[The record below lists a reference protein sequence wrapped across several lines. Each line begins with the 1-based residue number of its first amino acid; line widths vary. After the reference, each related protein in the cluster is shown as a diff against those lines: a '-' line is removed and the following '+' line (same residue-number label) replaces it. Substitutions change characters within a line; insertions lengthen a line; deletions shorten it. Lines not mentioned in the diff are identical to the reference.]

1 MIIVINLLRNIFII
15 MFFILMILE
24 IIVLLALV
32 LLYDLPLQ
40 NNINQVVKTSNENI
54 NDIITSFNYIYV
66 RKFYNLATDLLLIA
80 KHNYP
85 MYLTLEIGNKSNVKY
100 PMYNNESQFVK
111 NYLKSCICN
120 IGNNSCFSL
129 PNNITNSS
137 ENDIINQIFNDDN
150 FNKILFN
157 KNISLDN
164 KSNQYLCYSV
174 SILKTIHTRNM
185 IFDKTNSFVE
195 NFLLLTKNNSIYQ
208 YPVKKI
214 NFTETKIYSYPYQ
227 NGACNNDTDCFT
239 TRTNIENKSKSF
251 FNSSEIF
258 FDSPIFFNKSYRN
271 I

>member
-40 NNINQVVKTSNENI
+40 KNINEVVKTSDENI

-85 MYLTLEIGNKSNVKY
+85 MYLTLNIGNKSNVTY
-100 PMYNNESQFVK
+100 PMYNSTSQFVK
-111 NYLKSCICN
+111 NYEKNCFCMI
-120 IGNNSCFSL
+120 NNDTCL

-174 SILKTIHTRNM
+174 SILKTIYTRNM

-195 NFLLLTKNNSIYQ
+195 RFLLLTNESYIFQ
-208 YPVKKI
+208 YPVRKI
-214 NFTETKIYSYPYQ
+214 NFNKNNSYPYQ
-227 NGACNNDTDCFT
+227 NGSCDNDNYCFT
-239 TRTNIENKSKSF
+239 TKNNLSD
-251 FNSSEIF
+251 SEIF
-258 FDSPIFFNKSYRN
+258 FDSPIFFDESYRN

>member
-32 LLYDLPLQ
+32 LLYDIPLQ

-85 MYLTLEIGNKSNVKY
+85 MYLTLKIGNKSNVKY

-164 KSNQYLCYSV
+164 KSNQYFCYSV
-174 SILKTIHTRNM
+174 SILKTIYTRNM

-195 NFLLLTKNNSIYQ
+195 RFLLLTNESYIFQ
-208 YPVKKI
+208 YPVRKI
-214 NFTETKIYSYPYQ
+214 NFNKNNSYPYQ
-227 NGACNNDTDCFT
+227 NGSCDNDNYCFT
-239 TRTNIENKSKSF
+239 TKNNLSD
-251 FNSSEIF
+251 SEIF
-258 FDSPIFFNKSYRN
+258 FDSPIFFDESYRN